1 MREVITISLLTISSV
16 IGVIVLVNSI
26 FPSVYQV
33 SASVSSISAT
43 LNEKIRTNID
53 IIFVIGDNS
62 TNTVSLWI
70 KNTGSSKISGKSI
83 EMSDLFIYNTSI
95 YKRIPYN
102 TGTRPYWIY
111 TIEND
116 DGDGYWDRGETI
128 NVTAYLDFDLH
139 GDYNVV
145 FILYNGASDKDTF
158 SVG

>member
-1 MREVITISLLTISSV
+1 MREVITVSLLTISSV

-33 SASVSSISAT
+33 SSSVSSVSTT

-53 IIFVIGDNS
+53 IVFVIGDNA
-62 TNTVSLWI
+62 TDTVSLWV
-70 KNTGSSKISGKSI
+70 KNTGSSKISGKGI

-128 NVTAYLDFDLH
+128 NITAYLDFNLS
-139 GDYNVV
+139 GEYTVV
-145 FILYNGASDKDTF
+145 FILYNGASAKDTF